1 MNQNHYFSNSLV
13 PRSEFQWKGKSD
25 FLKYIEFDLLSVYLM
40 ETWNKWVKSILMAFL
55 RPQRTCLP
63 GNENCFF
70 STTT

>member
-1 MNQNHYFSNSLV
+1 
-13 PRSEFQWKGKSD
+13 
-25 FLKYIEFDLLSVYLM
+25 M

-70 STTT
+70 STTTQAQKVTTTSKSHFYG